1 MKSKQDQ
8 PTLEAVPDLTEKWTE
23 PKESRKLALST
34 VCERVVEK
42 FVSFQFHNKPAP
54 ESDQVY
60 AYATQII
67 SIGCF
72 YLELSD
78 AIREGD
84 GERVI
89 TCWRYLLPAFRSSGR
104 KNYSV
109 EALNLLYQHDFLLT
123 PRQSA
128 ELLWSRF
135 INTTGLQGHNIPADL
150 NRLCKSAIHGL
161 GANKSDTSIGRVA
174 KALGT
179 LSPALS
185 NFDNDNSVSD
195 DGSIHKR
202 PVREKDVDM
211 IVKQLQKSKNLSVVP
226 KRTHATF
233 KNVRNIIHHGER
245 SKLTDWIKEHL

>member
-1 MKSKQDQ
+1 MVWKYFYSRKSAQEHGTLYQLRNLLKQSNVVTKPKRNFNSCEDFFLLIVAGHIVTASMNILNMKSKQDQ

-34 VCERVVEK
+34 VCETVVDK

-89 TCWRYLLPAFRSSGR
+89 TCWRYLLPTFRSSGR

-128 ELLWSRF
+128 ELL
-135 INTTGLQGHNIPADL
+135 
-150 NRLCKSAIHGL
+150 
-161 GANKSDTSIGRVA
+161 
-174 KALGT
+174 
-179 LSPALS
+179 
-185 NFDNDNSVSD
+185 
-195 DGSIHKR
+195 
-202 PVREKDVDM
+202 
-211 IVKQLQKSKNLSVVP
+211 
-226 KRTHATF
+226 
-233 KNVRNIIHHGER
+233 
-245 SKLTDWIKEHL
+245 